1 MDPLTRLGGLFALLS
16 FGPEG
21 WGDEF
26 LRGAGLTLVLALC
39 TLPAGLAIGLAV
51 ALAKD
56 SRNLVLRG
64 IGNVYTTI
72 FRALPELLTILII
85 YYGGQILARRIAVAL
100 GFSGNIE
107 INGFVAGLIS
117 LGLVFGAFS
126 SEVLLGALRA
136 IPKGQ
141 REGAYALGLGRYRSF
156 RHVVFPQLVRIALP
170 GLGNNWL
177 ALLKETSLVSVIAF
191 SELMRVT
198 NIAVGVTKQPFFF
211 YLVCCLLYL
220 AMAIASSFVLDW
232 LEVRSRRG
240 LARART

>member
-1 MDPLTRLGGLFALLS
+1 MDFLARLADLFSLLS
-16 FGPEG
+16 LGPEG

-26 LRGAGLTLVLALC
+26 LRGAGLTLLLALC
-39 TLPAGLAIGLAV
+39 TLPVGLAIGLAV

-56 SRNLVLRG
+56 SRSLVLRG
-64 IGNVYTTI
+64 LGNVYTTV

-85 YYGGQILARRIAVAL
+85 YYGGQIMIREVAGAL
-100 GFSGNIE
+100 GFPAFE
-107 INGFVAGLIS
+107 VNGFVAGLVS
-117 LGLVFGAFS
+117 LGLVLGAFS

-136 IPKGQ
+136 VPKGQ
-141 REGAYALGLGRYRSF
+141 REGSYALGLGRYRTF
-156 RHVVFPQLVRIALP
+156 RHVIVPQLLRIALP

-211 YLVCCLLYL
+211 YLVCCLCYL
-220 AMAIASSFVLDW
+220 AMAVASSFVLDW
-232 LEVRSRRG
+232 LEARSRRG
-240 LARART
+240 LSRAGA

>member
-1 MDPLTRLGGLFALLS
+1 MDFLARLADLFSLLS
-16 FGPEG
+16 LGPEG

-26 LRGAGLTLVLALC
+26 LRGAGLTLLLALC
-39 TLPAGLAIGLAV
+39 TLPVGLAIGLAV

-56 SRNLVLRG
+56 SRSLVLRG
-64 IGNVYTTI
+64 IGNVYTTV

-85 YYGGQILARRIAVAL
+85 YYGGQIMIREVAGAL
-100 GFSGNIE
+100 GFPAFE
-107 INGFVAGLIS
+107 VNGFVAGLVS
-117 LGLVFGAFS
+117 LGLVLGAFS

-141 REGAYALGLGRYRSF
+141 REGSYALGLGRYRTF
-156 RHVVFPQLVRIALP
+156 RHVIVPQLLRIALP

-211 YLVCCLLYL
+211 YLVCCLFYL
-220 AMAIASSFVLDW
+220 AMAVASSFVLDW
-232 LEVRSRRG
+232 LEARSRRG
-240 LARART
+240 LSRAGA